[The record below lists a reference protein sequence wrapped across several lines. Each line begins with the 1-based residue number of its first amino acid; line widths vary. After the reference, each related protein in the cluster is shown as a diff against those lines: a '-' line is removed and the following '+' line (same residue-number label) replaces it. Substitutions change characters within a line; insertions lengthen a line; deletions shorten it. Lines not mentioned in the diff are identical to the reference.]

1 MVSKWGSAKDLASS
15 RGHTCARFAFKD
27 IVPRIAQSRRT
38 TTDYQLHQQENLK
51 KTQHKNVTHKIQFI
65 RMAIMDELEK
75 RQLRIA
81 EKEA

>member
-1 MVSKWGSAKDLASS
+1 M
-15 RGHTCARFAFKD
+15 
-27 IVPRIAQSRRT
+27 
-38 TTDYQLHQQENLK
+38 YQHKKFE
-51 KTQHKNVTHKIQFI
+51 KTQYKNVTHKIQFI

>member
-1 MVSKWGSAKDLASS
+1 MASRWGSAKDLASS

-38 TTDYQLHQQENLK
+38 TTDYQLHRQENLK
-51 KTQHKNVTHKIQFI
+51 KTHKNVTHKIQFI